1 MIDTVP
7 LRERVGGKSTVN
19 KVAHGA
25 RRVLPYTVMYLHGTS
40 PLISPC
46 APSAPGPLGL
56 GLYGDGAHGGM
67 RRGERRTEVDAW
79 RQLGGLDWDGC

>member
-1 MIDTVP
+1 MAHESATVP
-7 LRERVGGKSTVN
+7 TTVSRT
-19 KVAHGA
+19 VPYHGITM
-25 RRVLPYTVMYLHGTS
+25 RPR
-40 PLISPC
+40 
-46 APSAPGPLGL
+46 APDPLGL